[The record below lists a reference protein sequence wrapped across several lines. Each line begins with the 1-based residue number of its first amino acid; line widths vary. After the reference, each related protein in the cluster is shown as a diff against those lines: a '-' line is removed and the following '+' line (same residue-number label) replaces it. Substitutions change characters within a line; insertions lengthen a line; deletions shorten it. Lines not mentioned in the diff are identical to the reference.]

1 MKSIKI
7 FISILLV
14 LIFVLPSFSQE
25 NNQIS
30 DEPFLYQVNGR
41 VALRL
46 FEGEYKVPTN
56 SAEISGKYGY
66 DLVGK
71 YKTLVES
78 LEIEYV
84 LLQLR
89 NWKYKTATTSIQDSL
104 AIGKVKMILRGKYRN
119 KGKYKGKSTPFYY
132 IDNTPNIIDQ
142 EDQDKVYVMRMTD
155 FKYQLDEGFIRKRYD
170 TSNFHIDWGASLTLP
185 FKMRP
190 EVNDLNM
197 KITPEIS
204 LGGFFGLRK
213 RINPYKPH
221 YIYLP
226 VVTAGV
232 TIIGL
237 NKDNVI
243 VEQNTGDAKDGLVF
257 ARTVSAGIV
266 IALDD
271 FQLGAVMGWD
281 KAGGEIGK
289 DWIYN
294 DRPWFSFQI
303 GFNFLQRK
311 NEDSDQ

>member
-1 MKSIKI
+1 M
-7 FISILLV
+7 
-14 LIFVLPSFSQE
+14 SQE

-41 VALRL
+41 VPLRL
-46 FEGEYKVPTN
+46 FNGEYKVPTG

-89 NWKYKTATTSIQDSL
+89 NWKYKAATAAIQDSL
-104 AIGKVKMILRGKYRN
+104 AVGKLKMTLREKYRN
-119 KGKYKGKSTPFYY
+119 KGKYKGKPTPFYY
-132 IDNTPNIIDQ
+132 VDQTPNIIDQ

-155 FKYQLDEGFIRKRYD
+155 FQYQLDEGFIRKRYE
-170 TSNFHIDWGASLTLP
+170 TRKLALDWGASLTLP

-197 KITPEIS
+197 KITPEIA
-204 LGGFFGLRK
+204 LGGFLGLRK
-213 RINPYKPH
+213 RVSPYKPH
-221 YIYLP
+221 YLYPLVI
-226 VVTAGV
+226 TAGV

-243 VEQNTGDAKDGLVF
+243 VEQNTGDVKDGLVF
-257 ARTVSAGIV
+257 ARTISIGSIV
-266 IALDD
+266 VLDD
-271 FQLGAVMGWD
+271 FQLGAVIGWD
-281 KAGGEIGK
+281 KPGGEIGK
-289 DWIYN
+289 NWIYN
-294 DRPWFSFQI
+294 DRLWFSFQI

-311 NEDSDQ
+311 KEDSDQ